1 MQIGFNAPTT
11 GPLIEPDSLRHIITE
26 GEALGFDYLT
36 VSDHIMVPRNLDSKY
51 PYTDSGEFPAGTAAA
66 WLEQLTTTAYIAAL
80 TTKLRFVLSVMVVP
94 HRPAVLTAKILATI
108 DYLSKGR
115 LTLGIGVGWCREE
128 FEAINAAPFD
138 DRGHV
143 TDEWMMA
150 CKELW
155 SKDDPRFDGK
165 YVKFSDVVFT
175 PKPVQQPIP
184 IWVGGE
190 SGPALRRTARYADGW
205 YPVGTN
211 PQFPMNTLS
220 KFKAGIA
227 RFRGVV
233 EKAGRDPSAITVGAA
248 RAGRAG
254 GAAAGD
260 GRRRAAAVHRR
271 RRRVRGRHQGAGGI
285 GRRRGRC
292 APVRRD
298 GAGHGG
304 QHAPLPR
311 RSDGEGPVGR
321 KRGDATRH
329 HDAHQRPDTEAQHGR
344 GAGGRTAGLRVGVV
358 GRGLGH
364 RRGVAGGLGP
374 GAHHEDQGGHGNH
387 ADAGA
392 HAVLRGDD
400 RDDAE
405 CAVRRA
411 LPAAASGR
419 RGRR

>member
-11 GPLIEPDSLRHIITE
+11 GTLIEPDSLRRIITE
-26 GEALGFDYLT
+26 GEDLGFDYAT

-80 TTKLRFVLSVMVVP
+80 TSRLRFVMSVMVVP

-128 FEAINAAPFD
+128 FEAIAAAPFD

-155 SKDDPRFDGK
+155 SNDDPRFDGK
-165 YVKFSDVVFT
+165 YVKFADVVFT

-190 SGPALRRTARYADGW
+190 SAPALRRTVRYADCW

-220 KFKAGIA
+220 RFKAGMA
-227 RFRGVV
+227 RFRGFA
-233 EKAGRDPSAITVGAA
+233 ERASRDPSTVKVALRVLNGPSA
-248 RAGRAG
+248 RP
-254 GAAAGD
+254 
-260 GRRRAAAVHRR
+260 RRR
-271 RRRVRGRHQGAGGI
+271 I
-285 GRRRGRC
+285 
-292 APVRRD
+292 
-298 GAGHGG
+298 
-304 QHAPLPR
+304 
-311 RSDGEGPVGR
+311 DGEGEMFTGGTVDYVADLKALAELGVDAVDVR
-321 KRGDATRH
+321 LTTATLGATRDNMH
-329 HDAHQRPDTEAQHGR
+329 RFRDEVLA
-344 GAGGRTAGLRVGVV
+344 RV
-358 GRGLGH
+358 R
-364 RRGVAGGLGP
+364 
-374 GAHHEDQGGHGNH
+374 
-387 ADAGA
+387 
-392 HAVLRGDD
+392 
-400 RDDAE
+400 
-405 CAVRRA
+405 
-411 LPAAASGR
+411 
-419 RGRR
+419 